1 MSQANRSAMQIGC
14 PECDAT
20 IAASLP
26 AGPGISD
33 TGSNRLQGRE
43 TRCRNCGHE
52 LELYYY

>member
-1 MSQANRSAMQIGC
+1 MSQANRSAVQVGC
-14 PECDAT
+14 PECDST

-43 TRCRNCGHE
+43 TCCQNCGHE